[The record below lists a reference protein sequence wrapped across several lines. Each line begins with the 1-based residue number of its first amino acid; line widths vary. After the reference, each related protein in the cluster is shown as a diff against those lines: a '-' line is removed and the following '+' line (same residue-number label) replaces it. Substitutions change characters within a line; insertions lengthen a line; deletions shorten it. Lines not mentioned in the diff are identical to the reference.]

1 MELSGRVFRLRIKN
15 LKIMATKKTNAST
28 KTKKKSGMSVE
39 GIKPASGAEKVE
51 INELFMQALARH
63 KNEVLQDKKQKHK
76 EIDHL
81 TLMTEEY
88 LSCFSII
95 GYTLQGE
102 QVCVFNAN
110 NPRDE
115 AALVDLLRATFVEIV
130 SNRP

>member
-1 MELSGRVFRLRIKN
+1 
-15 LKIMATKKTNAST
+15 MATKKPNTSA
-28 KTKKKSGMSVE
+28 KTKKKQSTTVDSA
-39 GIKPASGAEKVE
+39 KPISNSEKVE
-51 INELFMQALARH
+51 INQLFAQALTRH

-88 LSCFSII
+88 LSCFSIV

-115 AALVDLLRATFVEIV
+115 AALVDLMRATFLEIAN
-130 SNRP
+130 NRP

>member
-1 MELSGRVFRLRIKN
+1 
-15 LKIMATKKTNAST
+15 MATKKPNTSA
-28 KTKKKSGMSVE
+28 KTKKKQNISAES
-39 GIKPASGAEKVE
+39 IKAVPKNEKVE
-51 INELFMQALARH
+51 INQLFAQALARH
-63 KNEVLQDKKQKHK
+63 KSEVLQDKKQKHK

-88 LSCFSII
+88 LSCFSIV

-115 AALVDLLRATFVEIV
+115 AALVDLMRATFLEIAN
-130 SNRP
+130 NRP

>member
-1 MELSGRVFRLRIKN
+1 MEKEFQSKIENF
-15 LKIMATKKTNAST
+15 KIMATKKTST
-28 KTKKKSGMSVE
+28 SAKTKKKQNLAAES
-39 GIKPASGAEKVE
+39 IKPASKTEKIE
-51 INELFMQALARH
+51 INQLFAQALARH

-88 LSCFSII
+88 LSCFSIV

-110 NPRDE
+110 TPKDE
-115 AALVDLLRATFVEIV
+115 AALVDLMRATFLEIAN
-130 SNRP
+130 NRP